1 MCEWIFYQWITIYK
15 FFFFFFNSILLCKR
29 QEQKVGLMATLQSL
43 LPPQNSMGKNGLEWI
58 RNYTKF
64 GFLGTRDG
72 LSMMLGVISVTSWS
86 VAEIPQIISNY
97 NQKSTE
103 GLSLAFLFTWILGYV
118 FFVFFFL
125 VCLEGLSIITII
137 TNINWFYTVKWC
149 DW

>member
-1 MCEWIFYQWITIYK
+1 
-15 FFFFFFNSILLCKR
+15 
-29 QEQKVGLMATLQSL
+29 
-43 LPPQNSMGKNGLEWI
+43 MGKNGLEWI

-72 LSMMLGVISVTSWS
+72 LSMVLGVISVTSWS

-118 FFVFFFL
+118 FFFFWGGGF
-125 VCLEGLSIITII
+125 EHHH
-137 TNINWFYTVKWC
+137 YY
-149 DW
+149 D